1 MFSMKTGYQ
10 SKAGRILM
18 ASLSLILVCMFT
30 MGAVFDGARKK
41 VTLVQVDAF
50 AGTENVTTI
59 STRKATVGE
68 FLAEN
73 EVTVG
78 EYDEVNM
85 KNDAPIYDEA
95 KIVIR
100 EGKVFELVAD
110 GKIEVAAT
118 TESTVGKA
126 LEEVGIV
133 LGPNDVVIPD
143 KTTAV
148 AENMTVT
155 VQRIDVAEETVTTP
169 IPFTTVE
176 QPDSTLYVGTNKML
190 TQGAEGTKET
200 VYKVTRQDG
209 VEVSREIVSETVTKE
224 PVNAVKGIGTKPIP
238 APVKTEAPAV
248 KAASTSNQTKTKDF
262 SYSRKIQV
270 TATAYDTS
278 PGENGGYAK
287 TAYGLKPQFGVVAV
301 DPKVIPLG
309 TKLYIES
316 SDGGKS
322 WTYGYCI
329 AGDTG
334 GAIKGNRV
342 DLCYNTQ
349 RECINFGRRSATV
362 YILD

>member
-50 AGTENVTTI
+50 AGTENVAAI

-73 EVTVG
+73 NVSVG
-78 EYDEVNM
+78 EYDDINM
-85 KNDAPIYDEA
+85 KNDDLIYDEA

-118 TESTVGKA
+118 TENTVAKA
-126 LEEVGIV
+126 LQEIGVV
-133 LGPNDVVIPD
+133 LGANDVVIPEG
-143 KTTAV
+143 TAEIS
-148 AENMTVT
+148 ENMTVT
-155 VQRIDVAEETVTTP
+155 IQRIDVAEEKVETP

-176 QPDSTLYVGTNKML
+176 QQDNTLYVGTNKML
-190 TQGAEGTKET
+190 AEGVDGVKET

-209 VEVSREIVSETVTKE
+209 IEVSREIVSEAVTKE

-238 APVKTEAPAV
+238 APAKKEAPAA
-248 KAASTSNQTKTKDF
+248 KAASTSNLAKTKDF

-278 PGENGGYAK
+278 AGENGGYSK

-329 AGDTG
+329 AGG
-334 GAIKGNRV
+334 
-342 DLCYNTQ
+342 Y
-349 RECINFGRRSATV
+349 RRC
-362 YILD
+362 DQG

>member
-10 SKAGRILM
+10 SKTGRILM
-18 ASLSLILVCMFT
+18 ASISLILVCMFT

-50 AGTENVTTI
+50 AGTENVSTI
-59 STRKATVGE
+59 STRKATVAE
-68 FLAEN
+68 FLEEN
-73 EVTVG
+73 EIAVG
-78 EYDEVNM
+78 QYDDVNM
-85 KNDAPIYDEA
+85 KNDDLIFDEA

-100 EGKVFELVAD
+100 EGKVFELIAD

-118 TESTVGKA
+118 TENTVSKA
-126 LEEVGIV
+126 LAEVGVV

-143 KTTAV
+143 GNAQIS
-148 AENMTVT
+148 EDMTIT
-155 VQRIDVAEETVTTP
+155 VQRIDVAEEKVETP
-169 IPFTTVE
+169 VPFVTVE
-176 QPDSTLYVGTNKML
+176 QPDNTLYVGTNKLL
-190 TQGAEGTKET
+190 TEGVDGVKET
-200 VYKVTRQDG
+200 VYKVVRQDG
-209 VEVSREIVSETVTKE
+209 IEVSREIVSEKVAKE
-224 PVNAVKGIGTKPIP
+224 PVNAVKGVGTKPIP
-238 APVKTEAPAV
+238 APAKKDSEV
-248 KAASTSNQTKTKDF
+248 KAAATSNLAKIKDF
-262 SYSRKIQV
+262 NYTRKIQV

-278 PGENGGYAK
+278 AGENGGYSR

-349 RECINFGRRSATV
+349 RECVNFGRRSATV

>member
-10 SKAGRILM
+10 SKTGKILM
-18 ASLSLILVCMFT
+18 TSLSLILVCMFT

-50 AGTENVTTI
+50 AGTENVSTI

-73 EVTVG
+73 DVAVG
-78 EYDEVNM
+78 EYDEVSM
-85 KNDAPIYDEA
+85 KKDDLIFDEA

-118 TESTVGKA
+118 TENTVAKA
-126 LEEVGIV
+126 LEEVGVV
-133 LGPNDVVIPD
+133 LGPNDVVIPEGS
-143 KTTAV
+143 TQV
-148 AENMTVT
+148 SENMTVT
-155 VQRIDVAEETVTTP
+155 VQRIDVAEEKVETP
-169 IPFTTVE
+169 VPFTTVE
-176 QPDSTLYVGTNKML
+176 QQDSTLYVGTNKML
-190 TQGAEGTKET
+190 TQGEDGVKET
-200 VYKVTRQDG
+200 VYKVVRQDG
-209 VEVSREIVSETVTKE
+209 VEVSREVVSENVTKA

-238 APVKTEAPAV
+238 APAKKDTAV
-248 KAASTSNQTKTKDF
+248 KAAATSNLAKTKDF
-262 SYSRKIQV
+262 NYKRKIQV

-278 PGENGGYAK
+278 AGENGGYSR

>member
-1 MFSMKTGYQ
+1 MFSMKAGYQ

-18 ASLSLILVCMFT
+18 ASLSLTLVCMFT

-50 AGTENVTTI
+50 AGTENVSTI
-59 STRKATVGE
+59 STRKATVRE
-68 FLAEN
+68 FLEEN
-73 EVTVG
+73 QVAVG
-78 EYDEVNM
+78 QYDDVNM
-85 KNDAPIYDEA
+85 KNDDLIFDEA

-118 TESTVGKA
+118 TENTVSKA
-126 LEEVGIV
+126 LAEVGVV

-143 KTTAV
+143 GNAQV
-148 AENMTVT
+148 SENMTIT
-155 VQRIDVAEETVTTP
+155 VQRIDVAEEKVETP
-169 IPFTTVE
+169 VPFATVE
-176 QPDSTLYVGTNKML
+176 QPDNTLYVGTNKML
-190 TQGAEGTKET
+190 TEGADGVKET
-200 VYKVTRQDG
+200 VYKVVRQDG
-209 VEVSREIVSETVTKE
+209 VEVSREVVSENVTKQ

-238 APVKTEAPAV
+238 APAKKDAAV
-248 KAASTSNQTKTKDF
+248 KAAATSNLAKTKDF
-262 SYSRKIQV
+262 NYTRKIQV

-278 PGENGGYAK
+278 AGENGGYSR

-334 GAIKGNRV
+334 GAIKGSRV